1 MSTAIEA
8 KSALRKK
15 RGEKNDE
22 KKEMEKKKKKK
33 KHNDLAFVYQACSD
47 WLQYILLSSTWSL
60 TCRFVSHNERETSMI
75 QNSHQSLNSE
85 NMRLMSE
92 QLKMSKGH

>member
-47 WLQYILLSSTWSL
+47 
-60 TCRFVSHNERETSMI
+60 
-75 QNSHQSLNSE
+75 
-85 NMRLMSE
+85 
-92 QLKMSKGH
+92 